1 MGGFIV
7 AVDLGGTQIR
17 TALCREDGTLT
28 KRISD
33 LTRAAEGLDAVLD
46 RLIGSIYA
54 VLPDRVEDVEAIGV
68 AAPGPLD
75 PRTGVVISAGNLP
88 GWTNVPLKNIL
99 EREFGVP
106 AYAGND
112 ANVAA
117 LAEQR
122 FGAGQ
127 GIRDLVYI
135 TVSTGIGGGIIVDD
149 RMLLGSR
156 GLAAE
161 VGHQI
166 VFPDGPRCT
175 CGSKGCLEAISSG
188 PAIATYTV
196 ERISA
201 GEPSVLTA
209 MVGGDLNRITARLVN
224 EAAQAGDA
232 LAQQAFHRA
241 GFYLGLGII
250 NLMHILNPA
259 IFILGG
265 SVALHSGD
273 LLWEPMHK
281 AIRERA
287 MSPLY
292 WEHTPVVPAALGDDV
307 GLLGALALVLAKQ
320 GTV

>member
-17 TALCREDGTLT
+17 TALCREDGTII

-46 RLIGSIYA
+46 RLIGSVYA

-127 GIRDLVYI
+127 GIHDLVYI

-149 RMLLGSR
+149 RMVLGSR

-175 CGSKGCLEAISSG
+175 CGGKGCLEAISSG
-188 PAIATYTV
+188 PAIAAYAV

-209 MVGGDLNRITARLVN
+209 MVDGDLNRITARLVN

-250 NLMHILNPA
+250 SLMHILNPA

-265 SVALHSGD
+265 SVALHSGN

-281 AIRERA
+281 VIRERA

-292 WEHTPVVPAALGDDV
+292 WEHTPIVPAALGDDV
-307 GLLGALALVLAKQ
+307 GLLGALALVLAER